1 MSDTETKKTQQ
12 NGAEMKKDE
21 GATNGTSTAPAEPQ
35 KALSELEKARAERDE
50 YLAGWQRAKADF
62 SNAQKRHV
70 EDMKAFRAVANEALI
85 EELLPVLQSFEMA
98 FSNKEAWEKAD
109 KGWRAGVEYI
119 YTQLRGVLETNGLKE
134 LNPMGQKFDVGLHE
148 AVKYQPADDASK
160 EGTVLSVIEK
170 GYTLGG
176 KLVKPAKVVV
186 AGKE

>member
-1 MSDTETKKTQQ
+1 MSDTETKKTSV
-12 NGAEMKKDE
+12 EMGKDE
-21 GATNGTSTAPAEPQ
+21 GATKDAATAPAESQ
-35 KALSELEKARAERDE
+35 KALSELDKAKAERDE

-62 SNAQKRHV
+62 SNAQKRHA
-70 EDMKAFRAVANEALI
+70 EDLKAFRAIANEGLI

-119 YTQLRGVLETNGLKE
+119 YTQLRGVLESNGLKE
-134 LNPMGQKFDVGLHE
+134 VNPIGQKFDVGLHE
-148 AVKYQPADDASK
+148 AVKYQPTDDASK
-160 EGTVLSVIEK
+160 EGVVLSVVEK